1 MITTPSPSAIDM
13 IPARNWIA
21 ILAAYRQ
28 PSLGRSLW
36 ELFASLGPFAL
47 LWLAAGISTSISY
60 WLTLFFSLAAAG
72 FLIRLF
78 MILHDCAHGSFF
90 NSRRANDWTGRL
102 LGVLTLTPFDLW
114 KRSHL
119 IHHATH
125 GNLDKRGVGDIL
137 TLTVD
142 EYKAR
147 SMLGR
152 LAYRFYRHPA
162 ILFGLGPIFIFMVHH
177 RLPIGFMR
185 AGSKYWISAM
195 ATNVGIAALL
205 ISGIF
210 AFGWQAFL
218 ITYLLIAS
226 VSAMIGVW
234 LFYVQH
240 QFETTVWD
248 DTGNWQ
254 LHDAALYGSS
264 YYKLPQPLQWMTA
277 NIGIH
282 NVHHLYSRI
291 PFYRLP
297 EVLHDHPALAR
308 VGRVTLSSSLRTTR
322 LKLWDPQNRRLVTF
336 ETGNAMSARYPHG
349 GQLSK

>member
-1 MITTPSPSAIDM
+1 MTPSLSATDM
-13 IPARNWIA
+13 IPARNWIK
-21 ILAAYRQ
+21 ILASYRQ
-28 PSLGRSLW
+28 PSLRRSLW
-36 ELFASLGPFAL
+36 ELFASFGPFAL
-47 LWLAAGISTSISY
+47 LWVAAGISTSISY
-60 WLTLFFSLAAAG
+60 WLTLPLCLAAAG

-78 MILHDCAHGSFF
+78 MILHDCAHGAFF
-90 NSRRANDWTGRL
+90 TSRRANIWMGRFI
-102 LGVLTLTPFDLW
+102 GVLTLTPFDLW

-119 IHHATH
+119 VHHATH

-137 TLTVD
+137 TLTVN

-147 SMLGR
+147 SRLGR
-152 LAYRFYRHPA
+152 LTYRLYRHPA

-177 RLPIGFMR
+177 RLPIGVTR
-185 AGSKYWISAM
+185 TGSKYWISAM
-195 ATNVGIAALL
+195 ATNIGIGTLL
-205 ISGIF
+205 ISGSL

-218 ITYLLIAS
+218 IPYLLIAS
-226 VSAMIGVW
+226 LSAIIGVW

-254 LHDAALYGSS
+254 LHDAALHGSS
-264 YYKLPQPLQWMTA
+264 YYKLPLPLQWMTA

-282 NVHHLYSRI
+282 HVHHLYSRI

-297 EVLHDHPALAR
+297 EILYDHPSLAK
-308 VGRVTLSSSLRTTR
+308 VGRVTLSASLRTTR

-336 ETGNAMSARYPHG
+336 KTANAISTLSP
-349 GQLSK
+349 QLGERSK